1 MRMWMVNPR
10 KMCRKHLLGEHVELH
25 MLVGTLQRRKR
36 VDGFVANGLIEP
48 LAIRERHG
56 ALVKEMERRGYRRQS
71 PLPFHLAALRRY
83 GVAVRAARVSVKRSR
98 APIFASGARSA
109 ESRDSQGRRAVRR
122 R

>member
-1 MRMWMVNPR
+1 MVNPK

-48 LAIRERHG
+48 AAVRERHA
-56 ALVKEMERRGYRRQS
+56 ALVREMERRGYRHQS

-83 GVAVRAARVSVKRSR
+83 AAAIRSARVSVRKSR
-98 APIFASGARSA
+98 ADLR
-109 ESRDSQGRRAVRR
+109 ERCKECRV
-122 R
+122 